1 MNEKKNKEREINVEM
16 AILSDS
22 EVDDDD
28 DDDDDDIYGNLN
40 GSKKLKMKNKYH
52 GGADE
57 DIVSKP
63 SANAEERPKV
73 NLSRVYIEMR

>member
-1 MNEKKNKEREINVEM
+1 M

-22 EVDDDD
+22 DGDDDD

-40 GSKKLKMKNKYH
+40 GSKKLKMKNKYT
-52 GGADE
+52 AARMKKT
-57 DIVSKP
+57 SRLRNRP
-63 SANAEERPKV
+63 PTQRERPKS